1 MDSDPQLKSAIA
13 AESPMSHET
22 NSSWKVSALPPIAM
36 GGLLLSTFDYFG
48 LSSDHYQYLLPSL
61 RNSNSEFA
69 AGDWFLENTEHY
81 HYVFQ
86 FLASLAADLGLLQA
100 ALLGFHLLSFGML
113 VVALGLLL
121 RACRAPSWSLV
132 LVLFTLV
139 FGTQRTWGDV
149 DLIGVTAL
157 PHYLGLSSSLLAL
170 TLSIT
175 RRPLAGILAAAAC
188 LNLHFA
194 IGCWT
199 VLLIALLHLIE
210 VLKRRRDVK
219 DLVRPILVGSLLV
232 SPLIISVAL
241 SFLGGSSDPDAFR
254 ILFFVR
260 SPHHYDFA
268 GFGTDRHFSAG
279 LAMAIVLACCWI
291 LGKCARGLRTFSLG
305 ITGIGLISAFFLH
318 VVYWPL
324 PARLFPWRMSPLIIA
339 AAAISCCA
347 VLARSDLRWRLR
359 LVGLGSIMLLIWD
372 QQRDFSVLLESGPA
386 GFWGVLTIW
395 AGPVELAVLVGLTTA
410 GFLTLRFGYQAN
422 EPRLRSLLHVIAS
435 LLILEAG
442 LLALGNHRDLSI
454 SSTWRW
460 SRPSIVNL
468 PSLSLLAAAISG
480 IFLAFALHAISR
492 PQERTSDQALKG
504 LSCAVVFWIS
514 LSFLSQFPPIWER
527 DSSYPAEREFAD
539 LVNER
544 VPAGEQL
551 LIPPDAMSLR
561 FLSGRAVVVDFKAF
575 PMTGSEMEEWMQ
587 RLELVSGRT
596 FEGLKGSSVLDAAA
610 TSYDQRSFTSL
621 QATAAA
627 FNANYLVV
635 DKGSP
640 AANEVLEAGS
650 FNHWSAGEHLLVEV
664 GIDDA
669 A

>member
-1 MDSDPQLKSAIA
+1 MDSDPQLKSTIA
-13 AESPMSHET
+13 AEGPMSDET
-22 NSSWKVSALPPIAM
+22 NSSWKVSALPWIAL
-36 GGLLLSTFDYFG
+36 GGLLLSIRDYFAV
-48 LSSDHYQYLLPSL
+48 SSDHYQYLLPSL
-61 RNSNSEFA
+61 RNSNPEFA

-81 HYVFQ
+81 HYLFQ
-86 FLASLAADLGLLQA
+86 FLASLATDLGLLQA
-100 ALLGFHLLSFGML
+100 ALLGFHLLSLGTL
-113 VVALGLLL
+113 VVALSLLL
-121 RACRAPSWSLV
+121 KACRAPSWSLV

-149 DLIGVTAL
+149 DLLGITAL

-170 TLSIT
+170 ALTIT
-175 RRPLAGILAAAAC
+175 RRPLAGILVAVAC

-199 VLLIALLHLIE
+199 VLLLALLHLIE
-210 VLKRRRDVK
+210 VLNGRRNVK
-219 DLVRPILVGSLLV
+219 DLVRPVLVGSLLV

-305 ITGIGLISAFFLH
+305 VTGIGLISAFFLH

-339 AAAISCCA
+339 AAAVSCCA

-372 QQRDFSVLLESGPA
+372 QQRDFSVVYDGRIE
-386 GFWGVLTIW
+386 GFWAVLVRW
-395 AGPVELAVLVGLTTA
+395 AGPVELAVLVGLTVA
-410 GFLTLRFGYQAN
+410 GFLTLRFGHQAN
-422 EPRLRSLLHVIAS
+422 QPRLRSLLHVIAS

-442 LLALGNHRDLSI
+442 LLALGNHRTMWIVKPISNLS
-454 SSTWRW
+454 
-460 SRPSIVNL
+460 
-468 PSLSLLAAAISG
+468 SLSLLAAAISG
-480 IFLAFALHAISR
+480 IFLAFALHALSR
-492 PQERTSDQALKG
+492 PQERTSDLALKG
-504 LSCAVVFWIS
+504 LSGAVVVWIS
-514 LSFLSQFPPIWER
+514 LSFISQFPPIWER
-527 DSSYPAEREFAD
+527 NSSSPAEREFAD
-539 LVNER
+539 LISER
-544 VPAGEQL
+544 VPVGEQL

-561 FLSGRAVVVDFKAF
+561 FLSGRAVVMDFKAF
-575 PMTGSEMEEWMQ
+575 PMVGSEMEEWMQ

-627 FNANYLVV
+627 FNARYLVV

-640 AANEVLEAGS
+640 AANEALEAGS

>member
-13 AESPMSHET
+13 AGRPMSNET
-22 NSSWKVSALPPIAM
+22 TSSWKVSALPSVAL
-36 GGLLLSTFDYFG
+36 GGLLLSTRDYFE

-61 RNSNSEFA
+61 RNSNPEFA

-81 HYVFQ
+81 HYLFQ
-86 FLASLAADLGLLQA
+86 FLASLAADLGLLPA
-100 ALLGFHLLSFGML
+100 ALLGLHLLGFGML
-113 VVALGLLL
+113 VIALGLLL
-121 RACRAPSWSLV
+121 KACRAPSWSLV
-132 LVLFTLV
+132 LALFTLV

-149 DLIGVTAL
+149 DLIGITAL

-170 TLSIT
+170 ALSIT

-199 VLLIALLHLIE
+199 VLLLALLHLIE
-210 VLKRRRDVK
+210 VLKGRRDVK
-219 DLVRPILVGSLLV
+219 ELVRPILVGSLLV

-268 GFGTDRHFSAG
+268 NFGTDRHFSAG
-279 LAMAIVLACCWI
+279 LAMAIALACCWI
-291 LGKCARGLRTFSLG
+291 LGKCARGVRTFALG
-305 ITGIGLISAFFLH
+305 ITGIGLSSAFFLH

-339 AAAISCCA
+339 AAAVSCCA
-347 VLARSDLRWRLR
+347 VLTRSDLRWRLR
-359 LVGLGSIMLLIWD
+359 LVGLGSIVLLIWD
-372 QQRDFSVLLESGPA
+372 QQRDLSVVIDGRAS
-386 GFWGVLTIW
+386 GFWGVLVRW
-395 AGPVELAVLVGLTTA
+395 AGPVELAVLVGLTVA
-410 GFLTLRFGYQAN
+410 GFLTLRFGHQAN
-422 EPRLRSLLHVIAS
+422 QARLRSLLHVIAS

-442 LLALGNHRDLSI
+442 LLALDNRRGLFTSTSI
-454 SSTWRW
+454 F
-460 SRPSIVNL
+460 NL

-480 IFLAFALHAISR
+480 IFLAFALHALSR
-492 PQERTSDQALKG
+492 PQERTSDLALKG
-504 LSCAVVFWIS
+504 LSCAVVVWIS
-514 LSFLSQFPPIWER
+514 LSFISQFPPIWER
-527 DSSYPAEREFAD
+527 NSSSPAEREFAD
-539 LVNER
+539 LVDER

-575 PMTGSEMEEWMQ
+575 PMMGSEMEEWMQ

-596 FEGLKGSSVLDAAA
+596 FEGLKGTAVLDAAA
-610 TSYDQRSFTSL
+610 TSYDQRSFASL
-621 QATAAA
+621 EATAAA
-627 FNANYLVV
+627 FGARYLVV
-635 DKGSP
+635 DQSSP
-640 AANEVLEAGS
+640 AADEALEAGS
-650 FNHWSAGEHLLVEV
+650 FDHWSAGEHLLIEV